1 MLIGDAGRSLA
12 GYIAAI
18 VATVATVLVLV
29 NLPVTT
35 QYLTTEGVSIL
46 QRIFLIAVLRET
58 FPFPVILSLAASLI
72 GALVGEKYT
81 W

>member
-18 VATVATVLVLV
+18 FSTIVTIIVLV
-29 NLPVTT
+29 NIPITT

-46 QRIFLIAVLRET
+46 QRVFLIAILRET

-72 GALVGEKYT
+72 GALVGERYT